1 MFLQETVLG
10 AISAVV
16 FFSLSVTLAN
26 SYSSAGVA
34 DGTVRL
40 YSYSN
45 SSLISAGQAA
55 SVRNLYLCYFISIIH
70 VCTHALQVNTHMTV
84 YTCYSSYTCTHINT
98 HTHTVMT
105 IVILAI

>member
-26 SYSSAGVA
+26 SYSSAGVM
-34 DGTVRL
+34 RL
-40 YSYSN
+40 YTS

-55 SVRNLYLCYFISIIH
+55 SVRNIIMLFYIH
-70 VCTHALQVNTHMTV
+70 YIYMYV
-84 YTCYSSYTCTHINT
+84 YSSKT
-98 HTHTVMT
+98 HT
-105 IVILAI
+105 